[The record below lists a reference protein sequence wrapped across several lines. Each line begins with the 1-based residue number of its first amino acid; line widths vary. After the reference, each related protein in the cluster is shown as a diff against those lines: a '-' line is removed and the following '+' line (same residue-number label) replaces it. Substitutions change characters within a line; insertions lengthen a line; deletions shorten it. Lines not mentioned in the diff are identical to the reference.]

1 MSKATKKRTVDL
13 RKSMISPPQQTFH
26 IGSGTDTGAQV
37 EFDEWI
43 PVGLN
48 VDAHGRQKLTMN
60 IPIQTRSAAVSVS
73 SYGQNIGSYSATI
86 SNVSGRYLRNSSSPN
101 FQQLMQRQYSAD
113 QIPQAFRGLYN
124 QQQVQNDNVSMA
136 GTCSSR
142 STGPQLGGTMSSF
155 SVSNG
160 PIPYDYSMQNPQ
172 TLPYHREHDTSRVVS
187 YVSNPEYFL
196 AQCQMTE
203 ARRSAT
209 WAAAPSFPQP
219 MPRHSIVDNE
229 NPYSIVTAVVSERD
243 NSIRQSFSRRISRN
257 QALQIMGE
265 TSLPQIPPTPPP
277 RRADNTL
284 PPQRSPKSYEV
295 SKKIFDAHSPKSARL
310 ELTRP
315 ATILIEDPV
324 IDKVE
329 EEVKKQSSTDSSE
342 IEKRDSASSS
352 DSKVTVIER
361 TTPKPSDRPESSNSK
376 QGKYDVNRSRSKSRE
391 RSPKTEEPTPK
402 LEKAPAPV
410 AHVNPVP
417 SSKRSPV
424 MTVENENYEKL
435 VKQVAE
441 SRTGQKPEGGHEYVR
456 LTAIRNLPNDDDEPF
471 VMHM

>member
-1 MSKATKKRTVDL
+1 MSKTTKSKISGL

-60 IPIQTRSAAVSVS
+60 IPIQTRSPAVSVS
-73 SYGQNIGSYSATI
+73 SYGQNIGPYPATI

-101 FQQLMQRQYSAD
+101 FQQLMQRQFSAD

-136 GTCSSR
+136 GRITPIPRRIRPSVSTGTYSSR
-142 STGPQLGGTMSSF
+142 STGPQPGGTMSSL

-160 PIPYDYSMQNPQ
+160 PIPYDYSMQNSQ

-196 AQCQMTE
+196 AQCQLTE
-203 ARRSAT
+203 ARKSAT

-229 NPYSIVTAVVSERD
+229 NPYEIVTAVVSKRD
-243 NSIRQSFSRRISRN
+243 NSIRQSFTRRISRN

-265 TSLPQIPPTPPP
+265 TSSPQTPPIPPP
-277 RRADNTL
+277 RRADNAP
-284 PPQRSPKSYEV
+284 PPQPSPKSYEV
-295 SKKIFDAHSPKSARL
+295 SKKIFDTHSPKSARL

-315 ATILIEDPV
+315 ATILIEDSV
-324 IDKVE
+324 IDKVKE
-329 EEVKKQSSTDSSE
+329 NVKKGSSTDSSE
-342 IEKRDSASSS
+342 SEKRDSASSS

-361 TTPKPSDRPESSNSK
+361 ITQKPSDRPESSNSK

-402 LEKAPAPV
+402 LEKGKEV
-410 AHVNPVP
+410 C
-417 SSKRSPV
+417 
-424 MTVENENYEKL
+424 
-435 VKQVAE
+435 
-441 SRTGQKPEGGHEYVR
+441 
-456 LTAIRNLPNDDDEPF
+456 
-471 VMHM
+471 